1 MRRNVQD
8 FSIKNA
14 SLSTGSVAKRER
26 LLQRNKIL
34 RRTGF
39 IESETQMPGLKSGPE
54 PSFPGE
60 NIEGSGDKLSDHV
73 ELRLDLAWRSE
84 DFASLISS

>member
-1 MRRNVQD
+1 MLPDVQD

-14 SLSTGSVAKRER
+14 SLSNGSVAKRER

-34 RRTGF
+34 RSTGF
-39 IESETQMPGLKSGPE
+39 IESETRMPGLKSGPE

-60 NIEGSGDKLSDHV
+60 ENETLLH
-73 ELRLDLAWRSE
+73 
-84 DFASLISS
+84 SL

>member
-1 MRRNVQD
+1 MTIFNVQD
-8 FSIKNA
+8 YSIKNA
-14 SLSTGSVAKRER
+14 SLSNGSVAKRER

-39 IESETQMPGLKSGPE
+39 IEGEPQMPGLKSGPE

-60 NIEGSGDKLSDHV
+60 DPETL
-73 ELRLDLAWRSE
+73 
-84 DFASLISS
+84 